1 MNPNLMLRN
10 PTFCHGGRLRI
21 THVENPFQFKTVS
34 VSYKLIVSLIS
45 MILLSK

>member
-21 THVENPFQFKTVS
+21 THVKNPFQYKTVRRFLQ
-34 VSYKLIVSLIS
+34 VNSLAYFYDS
-45 MILLSK
+45 SQ